1 MLRSPA
7 AAATRKGAFAIP
19 GAMLALAALVLVAL
33 TFAEWRAMAHQWWNI
48 DPYSHILLVPP
59 IIAWLGWIR
68 RDELARAGLRG
79 WWPGL
84 AWLDPSSKFTT
95 MQYSSPFSESRVPG
109 RTATQFG
116 ADRRIVISE

>member
-48 DPYSHILLVPP
+48 DTYSHILLVPP

-84 AWLDPSSKFTT
+84 AWLVLGLAVWF
-95 MQYSSPFSESRVPG
+95 VG
-109 RTATQFG
+109 REIAINTIAQGG
-116 ADRRIVISE
+116 AVMALQGAVLALWG